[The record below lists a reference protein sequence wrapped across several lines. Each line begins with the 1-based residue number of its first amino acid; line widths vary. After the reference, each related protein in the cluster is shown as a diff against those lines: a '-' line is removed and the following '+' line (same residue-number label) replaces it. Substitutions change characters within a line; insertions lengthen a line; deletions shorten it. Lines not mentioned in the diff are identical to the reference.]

1 VKELDPDLQ
10 ATLKRVRDD
19 FESAKDVHEQAR
31 RRWERYYALYRS
43 YKDMKRSWRDAT
55 QEGGRDV
62 ASVLRDAQSTFGQSL
77 FIPYVFSVIET
88 TLPRTIS
95 SNPKIPIRPRRPEWE
110 DNVEPVRL
118 TMDAQQQ
125 KVGYPLILQDVAKS
139 GLTYGLGVQGLYWDT
154 RVKKDKTYLRRATD
168 TSGGVE
174 WVEAKKQE
182 VVYEGPMPECIDI
195 FDWIWSP
202 RAHDHRT
209 LRWCINRSWRDNAYV
224 KEMLDR
230 GAWTLPDGWDFE
242 ADIRAMGSREKHD
255 ETWQFRMEAAGFT
268 RPDARGDQVHEI
280 WEWHDGTDVVT
291 VIDRA
296 LPVQVK
302 KLPYWHQEIPF
313 QVYRPTRVLHEM
325 VGIGE
330 PEAIEDLQRELNEL
344 RSNRRDNAKLVLQRP
359 FFYYEG
365 MMDPNEIAFGPGIAN
380 AVETNPSEAV
390 YFPPVQDLPESG
402 YREEAALQSD
412 IERITGIDDTVSG
425 AAGGQTGAAATATG
439 VQMVQQAASIRISNK
454 TKRLVEEVVKPG
466 ASQWTSLNQQH
477 ILEDMPIIGP
487 PKPGEADRRWSW
499 YTIGPEQLAG
509 EFEFDYEEG
518 SMAPDNTVQ
527 DRQDGLQFFQM
538 FGQDPLLDPVKVREY
553 ALKKYG
559 LDNPEG
565 YLRPQEPQIPEH
577 VFELVAQALQEE
589 AQTDPRKL
597 MAQLAGDPTFLQ
609 TLLQGAMAHAQD
621 QAPMDEQG
629 PPPEGAGAADPA
641 QNGNGGPPQMA
652 GAPTPPQP

>member
-1 VKELDPDLQ
+1 VKDLSPELQ
-10 ATLKRVRDD
+10 AVHDRVIRD
-19 FESAKDVHEQAR
+19 FNSAKAVHEQAR
-31 RRWERYYALYRS
+31 RRWERFYALYRS
-43 YKDMKRSWRDAT
+43 YKDMKRTWRDASA
-55 QEGGRDV
+55 QGGRDV
-62 ASVLRDAQSTFGQSL
+62 SSVLRDAQSTFGREL

-95 SNPKIPIRPRRPEWE
+95 SNPRIPIRPRRPEWE
-110 DNVEPVRL
+110 DSVEPVRL
-118 TMDAQQQ
+118 MMDAQQQ

-139 GLTYGLGVQGLYWDT
+139 GLIYGLGIQGVYWDK
-154 RVKKDKTYLRRATD
+154 RVKKDRKFLRRATD
-168 TSGGVE
+168 SSAGVE
-174 WVEAKKQE
+174 WVEATKDE
-182 VVYEGPMPECIDI
+182 VVYEGPMPECIDP

-202 RAHDHRT
+202 RAHDRST
-209 LRWCINRSWRDNAYV
+209 LRFCINRSWRDNSYV

-230 GAWTLPDGWDFE
+230 KVWTLPGGWDFE
-242 ADIRAMGSREKHD
+242 TDIRQMGSRERHD
-255 ETWQFRMEAAGFT
+255 ETWGFRMEAAGIE
-268 RPDARGDQVHEI
+268 RPDDRGDQVHEV
-280 WEWHDGTDVVT
+280 WEWHDGGEVVT
-291 VIDRA
+291 MLDRQA
-296 LPVQVK
+296 PVQVA

-330 PEAIEDLQRELNEL
+330 PEAIEDLQAEMNEL
-344 RSNRRDNAKLVLQRP
+344 RTGRRDNARLVLQRP
-359 FFYYEG
+359 FVYFDG
-365 MMDPNEIAFGPGIAN
+365 MVDPGDLAFGPGIGIP
-380 AVETNPSEAV
+380 VDGNPQEV
-390 YFPPVQDLPESG
+390 LYFPQLPDLPASG
-402 YREEAALQSD
+402 YQEEARLQAD

-477 ILEDMPIIGP
+477 IVTEQPIIGP
-487 PKPGEADRRWSW
+487 PKPGEGDRRWSW

-518 SMAPDNTVQ
+518 SMAPDNVVQ

-538 FGQDPLLDPVKVREY
+538 FSQDPLLDPVKVREY
-553 ALKKYG
+553 ALRKYG

-565 YLRPQEPQIPEH
+565 YLRPQEPQVPQH
-577 VFELVAQALQEE
+577 VLEMVREALHEE
-589 AQTDPRKL
+589 AQTNPRALLAK
-597 MAQLAGDPTFLQ
+597 LAGDPNFFDQ
-609 TLLQGAMAHAQD
+609 LLQGAMMHSQD
-621 QAPMDEQG
+621 QQGAEGEQG
-629 PPPEGAGAADPA
+629 PPPPGAGAP